1 MTIPKRNLFLITI
14 GALVLAMAACAVA
27 QEQKPA
33 NPPPAAQP
41 EVSAQPQKPAQH
53 EAQPQGA
60 QQELIEASE
69 RAAGE
74 EDENAQF
81 RQSPSVRWVAKA
93 TGTSLATAYWLSV
106 GFNFAVVAVAII
118 VAVKKFMPAAFR
130 GRTASIQKAM
140 EEARKASDE
149 ANRRLGDIEGRLAKL
164 DQELAAMRG
173 AAEDDAR
180 KEEERIQ
187 AAAQEDRKKVVQTAE
202 QEIAAAARSA
212 RTQLKAYAAEL
223 AVGLAAKKIS
233 IGAGEDRELVRSFAE
248 RLGKDGK

>member
-1 MTIPKRNLFLITI
+1 MTLFNRCRFIP
-14 GALVLAMAACAVA
+14 AVVLLLLACAAWGGA

-33 NPPPAAQP
+33 NPPPPAQP
-41 EVSAQPQKPAQH
+41 EASAQPQKPPEH
-53 EAQPQGA
+53 EAYPQGA
-60 QQELIEASE
+60 QRQLIEASKE
-69 RAAGE
+69 AAGE

-106 GFNFAVVAVAII
+106 GLNFAAVAIAI
-118 VAVKKFMPAAFR
+118 VVAMKKFMPAAFR

-164 DQELAAMRG
+164 DQELAAMRSV
-173 AAEDDAR
+173 AEEEAR

-187 AAAQEDRKKVVQTAE
+187 AAAEEDRKKVVQTAE

-223 AVGLAAKKIS
+223 AVGLAEKKIS
-233 IGAGEDRELVRSFAE
+233 IGTGEDRELVRSFAE